1 VNHNRLSKFL
11 LVFIISSLIIS
22 CFLQFEPASVRAQ
35 DELIAQPM
43 HIVQNASPMNS
54 PSGYSPT
61 QIKNAYGLPFSGGA
75 GTTIAIIDAYFTQT
89 IWNDLSLFS
98 NQFNLPIPTNNTFEV
113 YNMSTTIGVANNKW
127 ATETCLDVEW
137 AHAIAPEA
145 KILLVEAKSADS
157 NDLISGIDYALSLPG
172 VVAISMSWGIHE
184 FSEETSYDS
193 ILTSNYGT
201 VLFAS
206 SGDNGAGVDWPA
218 CSPNVVA
225 VGGTTLNLNSTD
237 GTVTSEV
244 AWSRSGGGVSAYEPI
259 PSYQSSYGLTTTNRA
274 VPDVSYDANPSTG
287 VSVCYNSQWI
297 VVGGTSVGAPQ
308 WAAIQALGL
317 SATSANLYGKAKSA
331 YSSYFR
337 DITSGSNGLYNA
349 TAGYDYVTGLGSPLT
364 DNFNSTFTVSPT
376 SGPGGGSITLNGL
389 GFTMDSSVNISYLN
403 PITANWVSIVNNSP
417 TGFSQNFNY
426 TLNAPDL
433 LQNDPTGDNPQLS
446 DNIVFQAQDNSNG
459 NSYNTTVPYTEW
471 RRGLTQIANAS
482 ATGVYGNNT
491 DLGTTVFVQNNQS
504 IAVVGTSFS
513 PGNVS
518 LLWDSIVN
526 LGTATTDPTG
536 FVNTTVLVP
545 NTSAGEHTL
554 TINDGISNFSVTL
567 TRLPTVANDYD
578 GLWHNT
584 DFSINLTPD
593 FNVSEIY
600 YTINNGT
607 IFNVT
612 ANGQPAITSEGS
624 NNTLEYWAT
633 WNVYGTGTME
643 ELPHTYLTG
652 IALQKTPPQGSIQIN
667 NGATSTASSGVT
679 LTINASDLIS
689 GISQVRFSNDGT
701 WDQSTWEQFTNTT
714 NWQLTGGDGLKT
726 VYCQIQDNAGL
737 ITTVSSSIIL
747 STPQPLSSTYP
758 TPLNTS
764 PTPAPATP
772 SITSSPSVTPSPSAT
787 STPSSSTSVISPS
800 PESSTAPQVV
810 ELSIQVT
817 LVLLALSTILFA
829 VCYKRKVH
837 VN

>member
-1 VNHNRLSKFL
+1 
-11 LVFIISSLIIS
+11 
-22 CFLQFEPASVRAQ
+22 
-35 DELIAQPM
+35 
-43 HIVQNASPMNS
+43 
-54 PSGYSPT
+54 
-61 QIKNAYGLPFSGGA
+61 
-75 GTTIAIIDAYFTQT
+75 
-89 IWNDLSLFS
+89 
-98 NQFNLPIPTNNTFEV
+98 
-113 YNMSTTIGVANNKW
+113 
-127 ATETCLDVEW
+127 
-137 AHAIAPEA
+137 
-145 KILLVEAKSADS
+145 
-157 NDLISGIDYALSLPG
+157 
-172 VVAISMSWGIHE
+172 
-184 FSEETSYDS
+184 
-193 ILTSNYGT
+193 
-201 VLFAS
+201 
-206 SGDNGAGVDWPA
+206 
-218 CSPNVVA
+218 
-225 VGGTTLNLNSTD
+225 
-237 GTVTSEV
+237 
-244 AWSRSGGGVSAYEPI
+244 
-259 PSYQSSYGLTTTNRA
+259 
-274 VPDVSYDANPSTG
+274 
-287 VSVCYNSQWI
+287 
-297 VVGGTSVGAPQ
+297 
-308 WAAIQALGL
+308 
-317 SATSANLYGKAKSA
+317 
-331 YSSYFR
+331 
-337 DITSGSNGLYNA
+337 
-349 TAGYDYVTGLGSPLT
+349 LT